1 VRRYRA
7 GQLDAE
13 IVRGDAAKMYCRC
26 RKAGITVN
34 STIDLLIVQT
44 ALENNVALLHN
55 DGDFTNIKKAV
66 PELRIF

>member
-1 VRRYRA
+1 
-7 GQLDAE
+7 
-13 IVRGDAAKMYCRC
+13 MYCRC

-55 DGDFTNIKKAV
+55 DGDFTNFKKAV